1 MFTLCNIDIPSRGT
15 FFTEQKRQIPIIKE
29 CTNKTVIQ
37 CRNNAA
43 KNLNLST
50 DGCWDHVRNGTHCT
64 VSAIDRDQDKV
75 LYFSNITKDGG
86 KRTGNFSQSSNMM
99 ESRGIN
105 DIINQIHNDNDR
117 TINSLT
123 HDNDNKTNTILKN
136 DEKFKNAKIM
146 LDPRHAISS
155 IKKSINKTIEES
167 NIMMNN
173 RQNNSNNNNFKNFNE
188 STQKKKKKKRKRN
201 KNFFKGVAEKVVA
214 WYIILITCIKDIPQ
228 RIAQW
233 KNTPNHLIGDHT
245 NCKHPQRDKRI
256 EEELKNTEKPKKRGR
271 GRPRNITSKDFVWN
285 EGKQYPELKKRMQ
298 DFCDANLEYITDVD
312 VDAGRTQSNESL
324 NNMIS
329 SYASKRISWGDSY
342 EARACI
348 AIGMKNSPLTYEM
361 SVMNA
366 VGAPHLSPV
375 LDSKFQIDNQR
386 KFAQNDKKKTEEE
399 RKKKKIQRDKERKS
413 YSTKKTV
420 TMVIINKKLIY

>member
-146 LDPRHAISS
+146 LDPRHAVSY
-155 IKKSINKTIEES
+155 T
-167 NIMMNN
+167 
-173 RQNNSNNNNFKNFNE
+173 
-188 STQKKKKKKRKRN
+188 
-201 KNFFKGVAEKVVA
+201 
-214 WYIILITCIKDIPQ
+214 
-228 RIAQW
+228 
-233 KNTPNHLIGDHT
+233 HLT
-245 NCKHPQRDKRI
+245 LP
-256 EEELKNTEKPKKRGR
+256 T
-271 GRPRNITSKDFVWN
+271 T
-285 EGKQYPELKKRMQ
+285 
-298 DFCDANLEYITDVD
+298 TDV
-312 VDAGRTQSNESL
+312 
-324 NNMIS
+324 
-329 SYASKRISWGDSY
+329 
-342 EARACI
+342 
-348 AIGMKNSPLTYEM
+348 
-361 SVMNA
+361 
-366 VGAPHLSPV
+366 
-375 LDSKFQIDNQR
+375 
-386 KFAQNDKKKTEEE
+386 
-399 RKKKKIQRDKERKS
+399 
-413 YSTKKTV
+413 
-420 TMVIINKKLIY
+420 